1 MWCKV
6 KDKLSMKLSVHDHND
21 VKAKIPVKTAI
32 FEKSKFTFLWKYP
45 ACGLKIEISGYPRKL
60 PILTYTPYE
69 YEVNRTKTY
78 EMRAK
83 PLCVFFF
90 PHLTVF
96 KNPWK
101 WSFSTKIMDTF
112 FSQKFLPPQ
121 NILNTSKKNSES
133 IKRWKTFSFFE
144 SCQLNQNWRKYQS
157 S

>member
-112 FSQKFLPPQ
+112 FRRNFYRHRIFWTPPKKILSRLNDEKHFHFL
-121 NILNTSKKNSES
+121 NHAN
-133 IKRWKTFSFFE
+133 
-144 SCQLNQNWRKYQS
+144 
-157 S
+157 